1 MSEAKET
8 ASGSS
13 DEIRCSGA
21 DGLPRGDDF
30 NVQGTAKGLSIED
43 VPVWYTERGISHV
56 VVSMQEGWTYTA
68 CECLVTTQPDEPG
81 TKPKRICR
89 RCREQLKY
97 LRPIE
102 TARRHEAEFVAVP

>member
-1 MSEAKET
+1 MSKANERP
-8 ASGSS
+8 GSES
-13 DEIRCSGA
+13 IESLCSGA
-21 DGLPRGDDF
+21 KDDPAIEA
-30 NVQGTAKGLSIED
+30 NVQGAAKGLSIED
-43 VPVWYTERGISHV
+43 VPVWYTERGIAHV
-56 VVSMQEGWTYTA
+56 VVSVHEGWTYTA
-68 CECLVTTQPDEPG
+68 CECLVTTQPDEHA